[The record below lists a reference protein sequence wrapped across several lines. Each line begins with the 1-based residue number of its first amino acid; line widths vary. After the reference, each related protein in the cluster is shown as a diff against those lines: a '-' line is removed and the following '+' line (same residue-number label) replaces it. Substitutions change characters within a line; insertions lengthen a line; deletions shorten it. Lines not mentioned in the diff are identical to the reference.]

1 MLLPGGQGMKPLSV
15 DLRHRILASVA
26 AGESQTSVAKRY
38 QVSRR
43 TVYGLVQLA
52 KVGDVEPAPHPGNPT
67 AKKLTPFA
75 LELLQNWLQAKS
87 DLTLK
92 KIQRRFRDELGIYV
106 SQTAIWKRMRAMK
119 LTWKKN
125 GSCG

>member
-1 MLLPGGQGMKPLSV
+1 MKPLSI
-15 DLRHRILASVA
+15 DLRRRILTSVA

-43 TVYGLVQLA
+43 SVYSLLQRV
-52 KVGDVEPAPHPGNPT
+52 KEDDVEPAQHPGNPT
-67 AKKLTPFA
+67 PKKLAPPA
-75 LELLQNWLQAKS
+75 LELLRKWLQEKS

-92 KIQRRFRDELGIYV
+92 KIQRRLRDELGIHV